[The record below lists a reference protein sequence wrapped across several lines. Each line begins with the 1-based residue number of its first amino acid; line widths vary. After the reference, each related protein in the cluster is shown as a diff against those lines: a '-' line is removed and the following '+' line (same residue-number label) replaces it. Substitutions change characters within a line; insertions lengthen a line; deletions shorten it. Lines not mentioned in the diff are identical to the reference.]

1 MKVGFDAKRV
11 FYNKTGLGNYSR
23 FVLAALN
30 NFDSTVQQLLFTPK
44 PPTDLFA
51 LQKNMQLVMPENGM
65 EKALSGLWRLVG
77 IPAQLNQLGCD
88 VYHGLSN
95 ELPLN
100 ISAFKGKKV
109 VTIHDLI
116 FLRYPHYYGAIDRW
130 IYHEKFKSAAQH
142 ADVVIATS
150 KQTADDINQFLGI
163 SASKIKIVYQ
173 DCDAQFSQEIGLTDV
188 ENIKQKYNL
197 NNHYY
202 LCVGTIEE
210 RKNQL
215 NVLKAFHRSNC
226 GKQLVFV
233 GKPTSYLHQLTAFV
247 QQHQL
252 ANQVKFIHDASFADF
267 PALYKGATAS
277 VYGSRFEGFG
287 IPVLESLRGGTPVF
301 AANTSS
307 LTEVGGKVAHYFH
320 PDDIEALSML
330 FNQTVVIEQNQA
342 YQNHIRQFNSSTIAE
357 QLMEIYRK

>member
-1 MKVGFDAKRV
+1 MKVGFDAKRI

-30 NFDSTVQQLLFTPK
+30 TFDSSVQQFLFTPK

-77 IPAQLNQLGCD
+77 IPAQLNELGCD

-100 ISAFKGKKV
+100 ISSFKGKKV

-116 FLRYPHYYGAIDRW
+116 FLRYPHYYGRIDRW
-130 IYHEKFKSAAQH
+130 IYYKKFKLAAQH

-163 SASKIKIVYQ
+163 PSSKIKVVYQ
-173 DCDAQFSQEIGLTDV
+173 DCDVQFSKEISLSEV
-188 ENIKQKYNL
+188 ENTKQKYNL
-197 NNHYY
+197 NVPYY
-202 LCVGTIEE
+202 LCVGTVEE

-215 NVLKAFHRSNC
+215 NVLKAFHLSNC
-226 GKQLVFV
+226 GMQLVFV
-233 GKPTSYLHQLTAFV
+233 GKPTSYLDQLTAYI
-247 QQHQL
+247 QQHQFS
-252 ANQVKFIHDASFADF
+252 NHVRFIHDASFADF
-267 PALYKGATAS
+267 PALYKGAKAS
-277 VYGSRFEGFG
+277 VYASRFEGFG
-287 IPVLESLRGGTPVF
+287 IPVLESLRCGTSVF

-307 LTEVGGKVAHYFH
+307 LVEVGGTLAHYFH
-320 PDDIEALSML
+320 PDDIETLSMF
-330 FNQTVVIEQNQA
+330 FNQSFLLDQNLS
-342 YQNHIRQFNSSTIAE
+342 YREHLRQFNGSTIAE
-357 QLMEIYRK
+357 QLLEIYRN